1 MKLTPYSNPFHNQA
15 KRVLAGA
22 LSVVDSI
29 DGAVDGGCGIAGK
42 ESDHIRNVKGLHHA
56 AWRGRAHDQ
65 VVVRVVRRT
74 EVFELRCKHAART
87 YGIDA

>member
-29 DGAVDGGCGIAGK
+29 DGAVDGGCGIAGT
-42 ESDHIRNVKGLHHA
+42 R
-56 AWRGRAHDQ
+56 Q
-65 VVVRVVRRT
+65 
-74 EVFELRCKHAART
+74 
-87 YGIDA
+87 

>member
-42 ESDHIRNVKGLHHA
+42 ESDHIRNVKGCIMP
-56 AWRGRAHDQ
+56 RGEA
-65 VVVRVVRRT
+65 VRMIRS
-74 EVFELRCKHAART
+74 
-87 YGIDA
+87 